1 MQVTLAVL
9 VLSTLAALA
18 WAALL
23 LRRHGLAGL
32 LYHVAARVH
41 ALADAIAVGQERH
54 RLSVAEYTRQAKT
67 AARAI
72 QESL

>member
-32 LYHVAARVH
+32 LYHF
-41 ALADAIAVGQERH
+41 
-54 RLSVAEYTRQAKT
+54 

-72 QESL
+72 QETL